1 MTSEEKDVKEPV
13 PFPFID
19 EFSAYLTAEKGL
31 SRNTVLAYTSDLKR
45 YFRYLAK
52 IGKKLSIVKHDDI
65 TEFLW
70 QQKQDGLQPRS
81 LYRMVETLRQYHR
94 FLLAE
99 NLLASDPTANVEPPK
114 LPTKLPGHLSVQEV
128 DALLAAP
135 AGNSI
140 QEVRNKA
147 MIELLYATGLRVSEL
162 VNLDVVSIDLSLG
175 YVRVIGKGNKER
187 IVPVGKKACE
197 FVQRYLE
204 LRNKKYPNAEG
215 LFVSQKGGKLNR
227 IEFWRQLK
235 AYAVTAGIN
244 KSLSPHTL
252 RHSFATHLLAG
263 GADLRFVQEML
274 GHSSIATT
282 QIYTHVD
289 KDRLKELHKKF
300 HPHG

>member
-1 MTSEEKDVKEPV
+1 MPIEEKAGQPAIA
-13 PFPFID
+13 FPFIN
-19 EFSAYLTAEKGL
+19 EFSAYLVAEKGL
-31 SRNTVLAYTSDLKR
+31 SRNTVLAYSSDLKR

-52 IGKKLSIVKHDDI
+52 TGKHLAALKHDDI
-65 TEFLW
+65 TDFLW
-70 QQKQDGLQPRS
+70 EQKQEGLQPRS

-114 LPTKLPGHLSVQEV
+114 LPAKLPGHLSMQEV

-135 AGNSI
+135 AGDSI

-162 VNLDVVSIDLSLG
+162 VSLDLASVDLSLG

-197 FVQRYLE
+197 CVQRYLVM
-204 LRNKKYPNAEG
+204 RAKKYPDAEG
-215 LFVSQKGGKLNR
+215 LFLSQKGGKLNR

-235 AYAVTAGIN
+235 AYARAAGIN

-252 RHSFATHLLAG
+252 RHSFATHLLSG